1 MVAWVGEIFCNRGKS
16 INDIEFDI
24 KDMLVKNNLDIF
36 EEAELLRF
44 KQLEKKVKL
53 LRDHMVD

>member
-1 MVAWVGEIFCNRGKS
+1 MVAWVGEIFCNGDKS

-24 KDMLVKNNLDIF
+24 KDMLVKNNLDIS